1 MAANQKKTGK
11 TYKILIVDDQSSN
24 VLFLEKKLIRSGYST
39 ITAFDG
45 NTALELA
52 RSEKPD
58 LILLDIMMPGLSGY
72 EVCEKLVAS
81 NETKNIPIILVTAL
95 ISSSDLEKGLNAGAY
110 DYIKKP
116 FDNVELLAR
125 INSALRF
132 SEYNKLM
139 REAEKINTYA
149 ATVVTTNHELKQP
162 LTLIN
167 LSISAI
173 RRETTKENVSTD
185 SILKRAEIIE
195 NATDQIIQ
203 LMDKLTSIKKP
214 EIKDYVNDLKIIN
227 LSDQI
232 ERKGNY

>member
-1 MAANQKKTGK
+1 
-11 TYKILIVDDQSSN
+11 
-24 VLFLEKKLIRSGYST
+24 
-39 ITAFDG
+39 
-45 NTALELA
+45 
-52 RSEKPD
+52 
-58 LILLDIMMPGLSGY
+58 
-72 EVCEKLVAS
+72 
-81 NETKNIPIILVTAL
+81 
-95 ISSSDLEKGLNAGAY
+95 
-110 DYIKKP
+110 
-116 FDNVELLAR
+116 
-125 INSALRF
+125 
-132 SEYNKLM
+132 
-139 REAEKINTYA
+139 EAEKINTYA